1 MPALTRR
8 RRIYAGIIIT
18 VAAALLL
25 WGVWEWT
32 SWWVGRG
39 SPTWESHI
47 AVGPDPGIDGLLP
60 IPCDAEPEELVRI
73 VEQNWHRT
81 SLWERFYDANF
92 GDDTPSTT
100 FLERVECE
108 E

>member
-1 MPALTRR
+1 MGCLFMILPALVFST
-8 RRIYAGIIIT
+8 AG
-18 VAAALLL
+18 LFG
-25 WGVWEWT
+25 WSEYQN
-32 SWWVGRG
+32 R
-39 SPTWESHI
+39 
-47 AVGPDPGIDGLLP
+47 DLP

-92 GDDTPSTT
+92 GDDTPSTA